1 MRILVTEDDAALGS
15 FVKKGLQSEHYAV
28 DVSTDGKEVCAMAGE
43 LDFDLAVLDSTCRG
57 WMAWPSCA
65 FCAPG
70 SPSMPILVLT
80 GCTRVVDRVLCLDLG
95 ADDYLGKPV
104 LAVDD
109 QKLDRVERGWSGPSA
124 GNGLEPARSASQGA
138 TTGRGAQYPAL
149 QPGTRSQRS

>member
-1 MRILVTEDDAALGS
+1 MGKRSAPWQGNWI
-15 FVKKGLQSEHYAV
+15 
-28 DVSTDGKEVCAMAGE
+28 STWWCST
-43 LDFDLAVLDSTCRG
+43 STCRG

-80 GCTRVVDRVLCLDLG
+80 GCTLVVDPVLRLDLG

-109 QKLDRVERGWSGPSA
+109 QKLDRVERGFASGIATRRPGAEMKMAFRQPPRFTSSS
-124 GNGLEPARSASQGA
+124 ARSHPLVGQ
-138 TTGRGAQYPAL
+138 
-149 QPGTRSQRS
+149 

>member
-1 MRILVTEDDAALGS
+1 
-15 FVKKGLQSEHYAV
+15 
-28 DVSTDGKEVCAMAGE
+28 MAGE

-80 GCTRVVDRVLCLDLG
+80 GCPRVVDLVLCLDLG

-138 TTGRGAQYPAL
+138 TTGSGAQYPAL